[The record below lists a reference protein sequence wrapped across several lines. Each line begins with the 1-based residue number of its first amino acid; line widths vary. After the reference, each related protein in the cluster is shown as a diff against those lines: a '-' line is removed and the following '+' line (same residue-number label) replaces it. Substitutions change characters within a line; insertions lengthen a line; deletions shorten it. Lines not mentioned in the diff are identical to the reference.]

1 MKKKI
6 CIITLICSVFVG
18 LIGCG
23 NSDVMVL
30 TPYGDAVIKDE
41 GASTGTTPAGTASAK
56 VTEAD
61 ATPQSKEET
70 AEKAA
75 TPASSDQIYVGFA
88 QVGSESDWRLAQTA
102 SMKETFIEENGYKL
116 DFVDCNNDQQT
127 QLDALNT
134 FIQNKVDYIIL
145 DPIIETGYDE
155 VLQQAKDAGI
165 PVIVVDR
172 NISAPEDLY
181 TCWVGSNFNKEGV
194 DAAGWLADY
203 LKTQGRDTEEINIV
217 TIQGTIG
224 ASAQIGRTDGFNS
237 LLSTNTNWKML
248 DEQPGDFTEDDG
260 YAVMTAFL
268 NQYDDIDVVV
278 CQNDNEAYGAI
289 AAIQEKGLTCGPEG
303 DIIIISF
310 DATNGGFQRMIAG
323 EINVDVECNPLE
335 GPLVSEIIKKLEAG
349 ESVDKVQY
357 VKEGVYPA
365 ETASEIID
373 TRAY

>member
-6 CIITLICSVFVG
+6 CIVTLICG
-18 LIGCG
+18 LLTGLAGCG

-41 GASTGTTPAGTASAK
+41 GTSTGTTSVKATEPETAS
-56 VTEAD
+56 VE
-61 ATPQSKEET
+61 KEET
-70 AEKAA
+70 AEKEDN
-75 TPASSDQIYVGFA
+75 TPSTSDKIYVGFA

-102 SMKETFIEENGYKL
+102 SMKETFTEENGYQL
-116 DFVDCNNDQQT
+116 DFVDCNNNQQT
-127 QLDALNT
+127 QLDALST

-145 DPIIETGYDE
+145 DPIIETGYED

-181 TCWVGSNFNKEGV
+181 TCWVGSDFNKEGV
-194 DAAGWLADY
+194 DAAKWLADY
-203 LKTQGRDTEEINIV
+203 LKTQGRDAEETNIL

-224 ASAQIGRTDGFNS
+224 ASAQIGRTEGFNS
-237 LLSTNTNWKML
+237 LLSVNTNWNML
-248 DEQPGDFTEDDG
+248 DEQSGDFTEDGG
-260 YAVMTAFL
+260 YAVMAAFL
-268 NQYDDIDVVV
+268 NQYEDIDVVV

-289 AAIQEKGLTCGPEG
+289 TAIQEKGLTCGPEG

-335 GPLVSEIIKKLEAG
+335 GPLVSEIIQKLEKG
-349 ESVDKVQY
+349 ENVDRIQY
-357 VKEGVYPA
+357 VEEGVYPA
-365 ETASEIID
+365 ETAGEIIS